1 MIKRARI
8 GVIGRGWW
16 ATYAHLPALMSYP
29 RAEVTAIAD
38 SSPERLARAAE
49 HFEGS
54 EPLGPLSGR
63 PLKDIPLRADGSV
76 AYAV

>member
-8 GVIGRGWW
+8 GVIGPPMP
-16 ATYAHLPALMSYP
+16 TCQPSMPCP